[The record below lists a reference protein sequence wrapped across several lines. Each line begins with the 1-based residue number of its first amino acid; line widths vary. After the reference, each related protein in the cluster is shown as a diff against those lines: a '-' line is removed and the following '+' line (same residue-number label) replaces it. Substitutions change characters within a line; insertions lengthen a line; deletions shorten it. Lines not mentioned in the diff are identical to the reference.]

1 MHIDG
6 FEEAY
11 TKWEQKRKQAKNPS
25 AAQQK
30 NGKKEQFVKEQ
41 LALERRMDAIID
53 WDRGA
58 RLEKKTDDIKSD
70 TGAIRAKQE
79 EDSKLIRG
87 LADQLETDRETMK
100 KFDRVNSGAALPD
113 RPPDQ
118 TASGRLAVVYGE
130 IRRLQ
135 SEGKNLRPEVA
146 AELRAQRPAAAKG
159 RGRGRGSAS
168 KPTAGS
174 IDVLKQATL
183 DDMWVV
189 PVSDN
194 KARATDVSTDGDGGG
209 PPSTLPS
216 TFKLILENDGGGCCQ
231 VECECDDTILDVKCR
246 LAPFTDGEFTA
257 IVMECP
263 PFTISNE
270 ELACTYTDQ
279 KIQVRGVTINCG
291 TSGTGGGGG
300 SSSGLSD
307 VFSLVVARRGLE
319 AITLD
324 VVASD
329 TIANVKAKIQEA
341 DGTPPDQQRLKS
353 GRNEL
358 QDHET
363 LNDYNIQKS
372 KKLQLCKEKKKKK
385 KKMSTEID
393 FD

>member
-1 MHIDG
+1 MIPFG
-6 FEEAY
+6 YQAR
-11 TKWEQKRKQAKNPS
+11 KRLTTAL
-25 AAQQK
+25 AQ
-30 NGKKEQFVKEQ
+30 NLITKEQFTEW
-41 LALERRMDAIID
+41 DA
-53 WDRGA
+53 A
-58 RLEKKTDDIKSD
+58 REKKNQSSGQAKEE
-70 TGAIRAKQE
+70 ARAKE
-79 EDSKLIRG
+79 EALRTQLFAIVNGNTPAAAVARSVRIEVG
-87 LADQLETDRETMK
+87 VEAIQNQLETDRETIK
-100 KFDRVNSGAALPD
+100 KFERVNSGAALPD

-118 TASGRLAVVYGE
+118 TASVRLAIVYGE

-159 RGRGRGSAS
+159 RGRGRSSAS
-168 KPTAGS
+168 KRTAGS

-231 VECECDDTILDVKCR
+231 VECECDDTILDVKC
-246 LAPFTDGEFTA
+246 PFTDGEFTA
-257 IVMECP
+257 IFMECP

-279 KIQVRGVTINCG
+279 NIQVRGVTINCG
-291 TSGTGGGGG
+291 TSGTGGG
-300 SSSGLSD
+300 SSISSGLND
-307 VFSLVVARRGLE
+307 VFSLVVTRRGLE

-329 TIANVKAKIQEA
+329 TIANVKAKIEA
-341 DGTPPDQQRLKS
+341 AEGIPPDQQRLKS

-372 KKLQLCKEKKKKK
+372 KKLQLCKEKKKK
-385 KKMSTEID
+385 MSTEID

>member
-1 MHIDG
+1 MAKEKRAELDIQYEKALQEIGLDIDAHHTSALVMLDIKADI
-6 FEEAY
+6 EENIMISVDTNEKVTETNAD
-11 TKWEQKRKQAKNPS
+11 
-25 AAQQK
+25 
-30 NGKKEQFVKEQ
+30 VKE
-41 LALERRMDAIID
+41 MK
-53 WDRGA
+53 A
-58 RLEKKTDDIKSD
+58 RLEK
-70 TGAIRAKQE
+70 A
-79 EDSKLIRG
+79 
-87 LADQLETDRETMK
+87 ETVLST
-100 KFDRVNSGAALPD
+100 FNRVNSGAALPD

-159 RGRGRGSAS
+159 RGRGRSSAS
-168 KPTAGS
+168 KSTAGS

-216 TFKLILENDGGGCCQ
+216 TFKLILENVGGGCCQ
-231 VECECDDTILDVKCR
+231 VECESDDTILDVKCR

-270 ELACTYTDQ
+270 ELARTYADQ
-279 KIQVRGVTINCG
+279 NIQVRGVTINCS

-341 DGTPPDQQRLKS
+341 EGTPPDQQRLKS

-372 KKLQLCKEKKKKK
+372 KKLQLYKEKKK